1 MTNEHRTII
10 ELSDA
15 EQDLVA
21 GGCGC
26 ILEPV
31 LQTGNGSLNFH
42 ANSANT
48 PAAEN
53 GFRGNGAQIVGVC
66 FI

>member
-1 MTNEHRTII
+1 MNEHRTII

-21 GGCGC
+21 GGCVS
-26 ILEPV
+26 LEPV
-31 LQTGNGSLNFH
+31 LLTGNGNLNFH
-42 ANSANT
+42 ANSPNT

-53 GFRGNGAQIVGVC
+53 GFNRTR
-66 FI
+66 